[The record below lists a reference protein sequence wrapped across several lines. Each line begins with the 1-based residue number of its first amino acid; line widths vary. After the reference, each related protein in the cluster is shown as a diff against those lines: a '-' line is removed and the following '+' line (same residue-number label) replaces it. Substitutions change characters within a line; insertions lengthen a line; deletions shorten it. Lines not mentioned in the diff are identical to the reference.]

1 MKTKKITIL
10 SIVCILLAA
19 VLALSVFAL
28 VSSKAQIT
36 ALEEE
41 NHALKAQIENMSVTH
56 DFLPEDCYCTLV
68 VADWSVNGN
77 ALTATTFAQAVLPDP
92 AISDARIELRRG
104 EAVLDSLT
112 IKFGDGDAVGIYE
125 VDASVEFDL
134 PDISEGEELQLWLV
148 VESESAGVLESC
160 GGGWYLENGEW
171 MLITG

>member
-1 MKTKKITIL
+1 MKTKKITML

-28 VSSKAQIT
+28 VSSKSKIN

-41 NHALKAQIENMSVTH
+41 NHALKAQIENMSVYQ
-56 DFLPEDCYCTLV
+56 DWLPEDSYCALV

-77 ALTATTFAQAVLPDP
+77 VLTADTFAQAVLSDP
-92 AISDARIELRRG
+92 VIYDARIELRRG
-104 EAVLDSLT
+104 EAVLDSMSIT
-112 IKFGDGDAVGIYE
+112 FGSGDAIGIYE
-125 VDASVEFDL
+125 ADTSVKFDF
-134 PDISEGEELQLWLV
+134 PEISADEELQLWLV
-148 VESESAGVLESC
+148 VESEGAGLLDSC